1 MIFTLLL
8 RAFVAAVGPI
18 CSEGRLNYLFNLE
31 RYEMVCNGPVERAS
45 GQTPRTSSIVLV
57 NN

>member
-8 RAFVAAVGPI
+8 RPFVAAVVPK
-18 CSEGRLNYLFNLE
+18 LFAMYAE
-31 RYEMVCNGPVERAS
+31 TIYSTSKGMRRYTMGLWRES